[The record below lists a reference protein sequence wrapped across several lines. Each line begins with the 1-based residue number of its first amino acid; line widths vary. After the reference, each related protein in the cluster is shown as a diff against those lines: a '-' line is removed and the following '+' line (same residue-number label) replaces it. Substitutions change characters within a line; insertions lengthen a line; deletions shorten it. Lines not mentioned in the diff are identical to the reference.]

1 MSDATSKFISG
12 LDLSEAFFHE
22 CVEPI
27 LRTEFGRVKYSA
39 GLIGSGSEVLGF
51 DTEMSADH
59 HWGPRVMLFVGAQ
72 DHNQYAHLIKQS
84 FSEKLPRK
92 FRGYPTSFSNADENE
107 NGVQLLD
114 YAETGPINHRITV
127 ETVEHFFEM
136 YLNLNIA
143 KEIDVADWLSIP
155 EQKLRS
161 IVSGRVFHDE
171 AQLEFHRQ
179 KFKYYP
185 HDLWLYLL
193 ASQWSRVEQEEHLMG
208 RSGSVG
214 DEIGS
219 AIIAARLVRDLMQL
233 SFLMEK
239 TYAPY
244 PKWFGSAFKQLN
256 VAEVLMPL
264 FEKILCSALWTDR
277 EKSFSQA
284 YEYLAQ
290 CHNRLGITETMPTLV
305 ALFHDRPFLVISM
318 GAFSKA
324 IVAQIKDPALQKLVR
339 KPLIGGVSQFSDS
352 TDLQAEPIWRQ
363 GLRNLYKS

>member
-1 MSDATSKFISG
+1 MPDATDNFING

-22 CVEPI
+22 CVEPV
-27 LRTEFGRVKYSA
+27 LRTEFERVKYSA
-39 GLIGSGSEVLGF
+39 GLLGSGSEVLGF

-72 DHNQYAHLIKQS
+72 DHGRHAHLIKQS

-92 FRGYPTSFSNADENE
+92 FRGFPTSFSDADENE
-107 NGVQLLD
+107 NGVQILD

-136 YLNLNIA
+136 YLGLDIR
-143 KEIDVADWLSIP
+143 KEIEAADWLSFP

-161 IVSGRVFHDE
+161 IVSGRIFHDE
-171 AQLEFHRQ
+171 ARLEFHRQ
-179 KFKYYP
+179 KFSYYP

-193 ASQWSRVEQEEHLMG
+193 ASQWSRIEQEEHLMG
-208 RSGSVG
+208 RAGSVG

-244 PKWFGSAFKQLN
+244 PKWFGTAFKQLN
-256 VAEVLMPL
+256 VAVVLKPL
-264 FEKILCSALWTDR
+264 FEQILCSAQWTDR
-277 EKSFSQA
+277 EKYFCQV

-290 CHNRLGITETMPTLV
+290 CHNQLGITETMSTKV
-305 ALFHDRPFLVISM
+305 ALFHDRPFLVIST

-324 IVAQIKDPALQKLVR
+324 IVARIEDPALRKLAQ

-352 TDLQAEPIWRQ
+352 TNLQSDRIWRP